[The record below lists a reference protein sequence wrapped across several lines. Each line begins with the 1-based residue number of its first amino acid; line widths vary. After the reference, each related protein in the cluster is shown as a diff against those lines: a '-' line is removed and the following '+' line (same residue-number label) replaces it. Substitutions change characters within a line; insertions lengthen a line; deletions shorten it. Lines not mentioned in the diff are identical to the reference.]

1 MTLRTGRVW
10 LAAGVVLAGAIV
22 GCIPSQQAA
31 APPPPKAPEVMVSM
45 PLMGE
50 ITDFED
56 FTGRTEAV
64 RTIDIRARV
73 TGYLAKRHFREGS
86 EVEEGDLLFEID
98 PRPYQAEVAR
108 AEANLHQAEAH
119 LRRLERDY
127 NRSVNLAAT
136 KALSPQEFDKVV
148 GDRDEGAAALDVAK
162 AQLQTARLNLS
173 FCQVSA
179 PIKGRMSRG
188 AIDPGNMVKADDTL
202 LSTIVSQDPIYAYF
216 DVDERTMLRL
226 QRWAQDG
233 KINGDLSD
241 VEVTMALADEDGY
254 PHQGKINFEDNRVD
268 ANTGTL
274 RVRGVFRN
282 ADRLLSPGL
291 FVRVRLPVGQ
301 AYQAVL
307 VAEQAVGTDQGRKF
321 VYVVDKDNKANYRP
335 VKLGRAYNGQRV
347 VIKGLSTED
356 RVVVNGLQRVRPGAE
371 VVPKI
376 VDMPGGLAKQAD
388 NTGASVAAGKW

>member
-22 GCIPSQQAA
+22 GCIPPQQAA
-31 APPPPKAPEVMVSM
+31 VPPAPKAPEVMVSM

>member
-1 MTLRTGRVW
+1 
-10 LAAGVVLAGAIV
+10 
-22 GCIPSQQAA
+22 
-31 APPPPKAPEVMVSM
+31 M

-226 QRWAQDG
+226 QRWAQEG

-376 VDMPGGLAKQAD
+376 VDMPGGLAKPTD